1 MSSEKI
7 ATVPRLL
14 KSIPQPARKILFL
27 GYDETQTRL
36 PNILADQ
43 NCEVWQTSEKI
54 NSLSSYD
61 LIISFG
67 YRHILHQK
75 LIKEA
80 KTPIINLH
88 MSYLPWNR
96 GAHSNFW
103 SFFEGTPSGVS
114 IHFIDEGI
122 DTGPILYQKLV
133 QFNESEKTF
142 SQTYQRL
149 FFEMEK
155 LFIENLDQIIAMEF
169 KPVAQSE
176 KGSFHR
182 TSDLPKEFSG
192 WDSEI
197 SKEVLRLRKILDK
210 KT

>member
-1 MSSEKI
+1 MSHEKN
-7 ATVPRLL
+7 AVEPRLL
-14 KSIPQPARKILFL
+14 KSIPQPVRKLLFL

-36 PNILADQ
+36 PNILADR
-43 NCEVWQTSEKI
+43 NCEVWQTSEKM

-75 LIKEA
+75 LIAEA
-80 KTPIINLH
+80 KNPIINLH

-96 GAHSNFW
+96 GAHPNFW

-149 FFEMEK
+149 FFEMEN
-155 LFIENLDQIIAMEF
+155 LFIENLDQIVAMEF
-169 KPVAQSE
+169 KPIAQPE

-197 SKEVLRLRKILDK
+197 SKEILRLRKILEK